1 MADLLE
7 RWPAAHTNFFLHR
20 PKLRS
25 TFPSIPFLPALL
37 IAFAYCNCLRGEGM
51 SATDPSH
58 PKELHPSSSAALP
71 VPISH
76 PPAVIA
82 GFSAWLL
89 DAFDFF
95 RVTFCLTAIGQEF
108 HKTDAQIALVITMT
122 MAFRPVGGF
131 LFGIMA
137 DRYGRRI
144 PLMINTG
151 VFAISDI
158 LTGLAP
164 NYTALLVVRALF
176 GIVMGGCWGVGASL
190 AMEGA
195 PIHRRGLLSGLLQ
208 EGYAAGNVLAA
219 VAYFF
224 LIGPLGWRPLF
235 YLGSVPAILL
245 VLYIK
250 FRVKESVVW
259 KREFRTKQPWPEQRR
274 EILSHWK
281 LFLYLLA
288 FMTMMLFASHGT
300 QDMYPTFLQRQWHFD
315 PHQRATIT
323 AISGIGAILG
333 GLCFGHL
340 SDKWGRRKAIILA
353 FILASVLIPLWAYA
367 PTPLLLVTGAFLM
380 QFMVQGA
387 WGVIPAHLSELSP
400 DSVRALLPGFAYQ
413 SAGIIASSVVY
424 IEAVYAQK
432 TSYSTAMALT
442 AISVFV
448 LASIM
453 AMVGK
458 ERRGQRFGASAESVE
473 FH

>member
-1 MADLLE
+1 
-7 RWPAAHTNFFLHR
+7 
-20 PKLRS
+20 
-25 TFPSIPFLPALL
+25 
-37 IAFAYCNCLRGEGM
+37 M
-51 SATDPSH
+51 SAADPS
-58 PKELHPSSSAALP
+58 PADGASSQTEIRTE
-71 VPISH
+71 ISH

-82 GFSAWLL
+82 GFSGWLL

-95 RVTFCLTAIGQEF
+95 RVTFCLTAMAHEF
-108 HKTDAQIALVITMT
+108 HKSDAEIALIITMT

-131 LFGIMA
+131 IFGFLA

-151 VFAISDI
+151 VFTVSDI

-164 NYTALLVVRALF
+164 NYTTLLIVRALF
-176 GIVMGGCWGVGASL
+176 GIVMGGCWGVSASL

-195 PIHRRGLLSGLLQ
+195 PRHMRGLLSGLLQ

-219 VAYFF
+219 IAYFF

-235 YLGSVPAILL
+235 YLGSVPAIAL

-250 FRVKESVVW
+250 FRVKESEVW
-259 KREFRTKQPWPEQRR
+259 KKEFKSRQPWPEQRR

-300 QDMYPTFLQRQWHFD
+300 QDMYPTFLQRQWHFG
-315 PHQRATIT
+315 PSERATIT
-323 AISGIGAILG
+323 AISGIGAIIG
-333 GLCFGHL
+333 GLVFGRL
-340 SDKWGRRKAIILA
+340 SDVWGRRKAIITA
-353 FILASVLIPLWAYA
+353 FVLASILIPLWAYA
-367 PTPLLLVTGAFLM
+367 PNTILLVVGAFLM

-387 WGVIPAHLSELSP
+387 WGVIPAHLAELSP

-432 TSYSTAMALT
+432 TSYATAMALT
-442 AISVFV
+442 AVSVFV
-448 LASIM
+448 LASVM
-453 AMVGK
+453 AAVGR
-458 ERRGQRFGASAESVE
+458 ERHGQRFGV
-473 FH
+473 